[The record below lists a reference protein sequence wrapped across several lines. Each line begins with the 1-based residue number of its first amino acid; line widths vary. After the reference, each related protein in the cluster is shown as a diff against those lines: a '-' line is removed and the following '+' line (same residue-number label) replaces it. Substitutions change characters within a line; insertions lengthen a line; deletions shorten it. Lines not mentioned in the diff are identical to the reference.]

1 MPVGRALGA
10 RWAVV
15 HDELQDEG
23 WERAAQQR
31 KSSGG
36 GELCAVSIASRS
48 WGLAWMGLGG

>member
-1 MPVGRALGA
+1 MPVGKALGA